1 MIERDTIS
9 ISVNGKSHSL
19 AGSTRLSDL
28 LIELGVDPR
37 LVAVAHNEEVV
48 PRANYGL
55 VQLSA
60 GDRVEVVRMV
70 GGG

>member
-1 MIERDTIS
+1 VIERDTIS
-9 ISVNGKSHSL
+9 ISVNGKPQSL
-19 AGSTRLSDL
+19 AGPMRLSDF

-37 LVAVAHNEEVV
+37 LVALAYNEEVV

-55 VQLSA
+55 VQLTA